1 MLKGTKED
9 EEEWLEKG
17 KNPDKFRSEIRKE
30 MEANPMTEYDV
41 PVGNQEVFEKCIKR
55 IQLMEERAAYRK
67 KIATEIDNKQGQWL
81 A

>member
-1 MLKGTKED
+1 
-9 EEEWLEKG
+9 
-17 KNPDKFRSEIRKE
+17 
-30 MEANPMTEYDV
+30 MTEYDV